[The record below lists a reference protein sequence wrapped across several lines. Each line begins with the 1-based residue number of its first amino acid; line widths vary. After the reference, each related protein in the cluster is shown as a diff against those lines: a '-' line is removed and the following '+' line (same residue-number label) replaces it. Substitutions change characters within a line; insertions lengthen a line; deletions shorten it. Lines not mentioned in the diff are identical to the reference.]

1 MSVLCPRDVRALA
14 PFRAP
19 QGHLLQRCG
28 ACRGLW
34 LPAAVVAGLLGHA
47 PDAKALAGKG
57 SRPAFA
63 ALCCPDDGSGM
74 RALHHRGVEI
84 DVCQRCGGVWLDAG
98 ELERIL
104 ASERE
109 DEDEDDWS
117 DLGDVVEEID
127 FSPRR
132 RSLDGGPRDSSAVA
146 AKAGVAEPPPVE
158 LELAPVE
165 PLGETGSS
173 TVLDALTSAPV
184 ASDGGLAEAA
194 SGVGD
199 ALGAVFEFVG
209 EALSSLSP

>member
-28 ACRGLW
+28 SCRGLW
-34 LPAAVVAGLLGHA
+34 LPATVVAGLIGHA
-47 PDAKALAGKG
+47 PDMQALAGKS

-84 DVCQRCGGVWLDAG
+84 DICQRCSGVWLDAG

-104 ASERE
+104 APDQ
-109 DEDEDDWS
+109 DEDGDDWS
-117 DLGDVVEEID
+117 DLGDVLDEID

-132 RSLDGGPRDSSAVA
+132 RGLDGGSRDASAVS
-146 AKAGVAEPPPVE
+146 AKACAAEPPPLE
-158 LELAPVE
+158 LELTPAETLGDAGSSGLLDAMASAPVE
-165 PLGETGSS
+165 TG
-173 TVLDALTSAPV
+173 
-184 ASDGGLAEAA
+184 GGLVEAA
-194 SGVGD
+194 AGVGD